1 VTLLDD
7 DSDETLVI
15 QPDSENATSTSSGSV
30 PMIGVGTARETAEN
44 TPIVLVVG
52 VGLIVALYYLFR
64 RFGWLQAREGL
75 LPVSPVFAGA
85 AGLIGF
91 VVVDFASGRRLTAA
105 LGSGLSQIV
114 PLAGLVGVALA
125 AWWAYRRFIKGSGPR
140 PIEIVGR
147 GGGGR

>member
-1 VTLLDD
+1 
-7 DSDETLVI
+7 
-15 QPDSENATSTSSGSV
+15 
-30 PMIGVGTARETAEN
+30 
-44 TPIVLVVG
+44 VLVVG
-52 VGLIVALYYLFR
+52 VALIVALYFLFR
-64 RFGWLQAREGL
+64 QMGWLRERDGL

-114 PLAGLVGVALA
+114 PLAGIIGVALG

-140 PIEIVGR
+140 PINIIGR